1 MTCYINI
8 ICNYKCSGWAV
19 YDHLQRLV
27 SVVGRTRGKLE
38 DITLLRPRV
47 RQRRPF
53 TTTLSCSY
61 NLRRDRG
68 GTSKIQHSSVTKCR
82 GPDTQPFHP
91 SSTEEFGGD
100 GCGSRATSRNAPGT
114 SRSAV
119 RQESS
124 LGLPPSYSSSGAA
137 AAACICLWQFLF
149 YICQWL
155 NFYICQWLKFYFNLS
170 VTINILFILHL
181 VYH

>member
-1 MTCYINI
+1 MTCFINNF
-8 ICNYKCSGWAV
+8 CNYKCSGWAV

-82 GPDTQPFHP
+82 GPDTQPFH
-91 SSTEEFGGD
+91 SSCTEEFGGD

-114 SRSAV
+114 SRSAA

-137 AAACICLWQFLF
+137 AAACICQWQFFILYLPVAKF
-149 YICQWL
+149 LYL
-155 NFYICQWLKFYFNLS
+155 PVANFYFNLS
-170 VTINILFILHL
+170 VTINILSILHL

>member
-1 MTCYINI
+1 MTCFISNF
-8 ICNYKCSGWAV
+8 CNYKCSGWAV

-27 SVVGRTRGKLE
+27 SVDGRTRGKLE

-53 TTTLSCSY
+53 TTTLSCSN

-137 AAACICLWQFLF
+137 AAACICLWQFF
-149 YICQWL
+149 IYICQWL
-155 NFYICQWLKFYFNLS
+155 NFIYLPVAK
-170 VTINILFILHL
+170 ILF
-181 VYH
+181 

>member
-1 MTCYINI
+1 MTYIINYI
-8 ICNYKCSGWAV
+8 INWNYSGWAV
-19 YDHLQRLV
+19 YYHLQRLV
-27 SVVGRTRGKLE
+27 SVVGRTRGKHE
-38 DITLLRPRV
+38 DLSLLRPRV

-53 TTTLSCSY
+53 TKTLSCSN

-119 RQESS
+119 RQESR

-137 AAACICLWQFLF
+137 AAACICLWQFYL
-149 YICQWL
+149 YL
-155 NFYICQWLKFYFNLS
+155 PVAKFFKFAS
-170 VTINILFILHL
+170 G
-181 VYH
+181 

>member
-1 MTCYINI
+1 MTYIINFI
-8 ICNYKCSGWAV
+8 SNWYNSGWAV
-19 YDHLQRLV
+19 CYHLQRLV
-27 SVVGRTRGKLE
+27 SVVGRTRGKHE

-53 TTTLSCSY
+53 TKTLSCTY
-61 NLRRDRG
+61 HLRRDRG

-91 SSTEEFGGD
+91 SCTEEFGGD

-119 RQESS
+119 RQESR

-137 AAACICLWQFLF
+137 AAAYICLWQFLF

-155 NFYICQWLKFYFNLS
+155 NF
-170 VTINILFILHL
+170 LFASG
-181 VYH
+181 